1 MATRRDYYEVLG
13 VSKDVDEKELKKAYR
28 KIAMDNH
35 PDRNPGNAEAEERFK
50 AAAEAYAILSDPEKR
65 ATYDRFGHDAF
76 SGGGGGAGFD
86 PNDIF
91 SNFGD
96 IFSELF
102 GGGGF
107 GGRRNPNAPS
117 AGEDLQMTLRVPFE
131 FAVHGGQTPVSVPR
145 THTCDTCSGSGAKEG
160 SSPRTCSQCNGS
172 GVMLLQQGL
181 FRVQTTCN
189 RCRGQGTFI
198 EDKCGTCNGA
208 GSVRK
213 TEEVVVKVPAGVDS
227 GMRLRIAG
235 KGNAGRKGGPA
246 GNLYIVLDVAQSE
259 LFERDG
265 ADILMP
271 YTVDF
276 TQAALGAEVE
286 IPTIDGKTTI
296 RIKPG
301 TQHGDQTRIPGA
313 GLQYVNRKDRRGD
326 FHVEFRIEVPR
337 DLNARQR
344 ELLTELAEVNQVK
357 VKQRHEGLFNRLFS
371 FFSNDESTT
380 TGD

>member
-13 VSKDVDEKELKKAYR
+13 VSRDVDEKELKRAYR

-50 AAAEAYAILSDPEKR
+50 AAAEAYSVLSDTEKR
-65 ATYDRFGHDAF
+65 AKYDRFGHEAF
-76 SGGGGGAGFD
+76 AGGGGGAGFD
-86 PNDIF
+86 PNDVF

-107 GGRRNPNAPS
+107 GGARRNPNAPS
-117 AGEDLQMTLRVPFE
+117 AGEDLQMTLRVPFD
-131 FAVHGGQTPVSVPR
+131 FAVHGGQTPVTVPR
-145 THTCDTCSGSGAKEG
+145 THTCDTCSGTGAKEG
-160 SSPRTCSQCNGS
+160 SSPKTCGQCNGN

-189 RCRGQGTFI
+189 RCRGQGTVI
-198 EDKCGTCNGA
+198 EDKCGTCNGQ

-227 GMRLRIAG
+227 GMRLRIVG
-235 KGNAGRKGGPA
+235 KGNAGRKGGPS

-296 RIKPG
+296 KIKPG
-301 TQHGDQTRIPGA
+301 TQHGDRTRIAGA
-313 GLQYVNRKDRRGD
+313 GLQYINRKNRGD

-371 FFSNDESTT
+371 FFSNDDSAASGE
-380 TGD
+380 